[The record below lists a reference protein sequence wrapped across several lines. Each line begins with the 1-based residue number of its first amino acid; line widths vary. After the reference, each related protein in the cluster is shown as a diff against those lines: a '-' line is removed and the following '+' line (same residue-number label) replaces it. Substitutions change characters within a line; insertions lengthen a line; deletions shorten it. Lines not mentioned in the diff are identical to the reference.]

1 MCSSDPFLHLPRNFF
16 ARHAA
21 SVHEDLERAR
31 IRFSEAVE
39 FLALGE
45 ARIAERM
52 REAVERCLSV
62 EHFRSGDPATDRLLD
77 DLWISLYVQASPD
90 LNGHLLAAVD
100 RTTERELRRL
110 AGLVLEVAARLRAA
124 PPHAIAKLDGPE
136 RPDRPERP
144 ERPAVTFDEIVL
156 GLAPFVA
163 ELPDGERK
171 SEAMELL
178 VSASRF
184 TREGRHD
191 RALGALQTALAVL
204 RLALRSGGSAERVFF
219 NAWETRVGAIA
230 RMLGQKAVPAA

>member
-1 MCSSDPFLHLPRNFF
+1 M
-16 ARHAA
+16 
-21 SVHEDLERAR
+21 HEDLERAR
-31 IRFSEAVE
+31 TRFSEAVE
-39 FLALGE
+39 ILALGE

-52 REAVERCLSV
+52 REAVARCLSV

-110 AGLVLEVAARLRAA
+110 AGLVLEIAARLRATTA
-124 PPHAIAKLDGPE
+124 AQQARRLEGPE
-136 RPDRPERP
+136 GPGGPET
-144 ERPAVTFDEIVL
+144 PAVTFDEIVH

-163 ELPDGERK
+163 ELPEGERK
-171 SEAMELL
+171 SEAIELL
-178 VSASRF
+178 GSTSRF

-204 RLALRSGGSAERVFF
+204 RLALRSGASAERVFF
-219 NAWETRVGAIA
+219 SAWETRLGAIS
-230 RMLGQKAVPAA
+230 RMLGQKSVPAA

>member
-1 MCSSDPFLHLPRNFF
+1 M
-16 ARHAA
+16 
-21 SVHEDLERAR
+21 HEDLERAR
-31 IRFSEAVE
+31 LRFSEAVE
-39 FLALGE
+39 VLALGE

-110 AGLVLEVAARLRAA
+110 AGLVLEIAARLGATTPAQRTRT
-124 PPHAIAKLDGPE
+124 LEG
-136 RPDRPERP
+136 
-144 ERPAVTFDEIVL
+144 PAVTFDEIVL

-163 ELPDGERK
+163 ELPEGERK

-178 VSASRF
+178 VSTSRF

-204 RLALRSGGSAERVFF
+204 RLALRNGASAERVFF
-219 NAWETRVGAIA
+219 SAWETRLGAIS
-230 RMLGQKAVPAA
+230 RMLGRKAVPAA

>member
-1 MCSSDPFLHLPRNFF
+1 M
-16 ARHAA
+16 
-21 SVHEDLERAR
+21 HEDLERAR
-31 IRFSEAVE
+31 TRFSEAIE
-39 FLALGE
+39 ILALGE

-52 REAVERCLSV
+52 REAVERCLVV

-110 AGLVLEVAARLRAA
+110 AGLVLEIAARLRAA
-124 PPHAIAKLDGPE
+124 TQARRLEG
-136 RPDRPERP
+136 P

-163 ELPDGERK
+163 ELAEGERK

-178 VSASRF
+178 VATSRF

-204 RLALRSGGSAERVFF
+204 RLALRSGASAEKVFF
-219 NAWETRVGAIA
+219 SAWETRLAAIS
-230 RMLGQKAVPAA
+230 RMLGQKSLPAA

>member
-1 MCSSDPFLHLPRNFF
+1 
-16 ARHAA
+16 
-21 SVHEDLERAR
+21 VHEDLERAR
-31 IRFSEAVE
+31 TRFSEAVE
-39 FLALGE
+39 VLALGE

-110 AGLVLEVAARLRAA
+110 AGRVLEIAARLREATPA
-124 PPHAIAKLDGPE
+124 QPA
-136 RPDRPERP
+136 RRPEGP
-144 ERPAVTFDEIVL
+144 ERPAVTFDEIVH

-163 ELPDGERK
+163 ELPEGERK
-171 SEAMELL
+171 SEAIELL
-178 VSASRF
+178 ASTSRF

-204 RLALRSGGSAERVFF
+204 RLALRSGASAERVFF
-219 NAWETRVGAIA
+219 NAWETRLAAIS